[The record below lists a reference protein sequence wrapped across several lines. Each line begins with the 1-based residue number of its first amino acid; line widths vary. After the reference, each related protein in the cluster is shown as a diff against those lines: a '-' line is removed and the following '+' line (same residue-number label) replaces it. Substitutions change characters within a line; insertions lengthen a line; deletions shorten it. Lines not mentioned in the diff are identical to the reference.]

1 MGTRSA
7 RECLHG
13 KPWLKHHD
21 AGMLLADLK
30 TSMKGFTVRLC
41 MAGYPA
47 WPDKNLERS
56 AEEDHHSGHD
66 RLAYCVARS

>member
-21 AGMLLADLK
+21 AGVLLAGLK
-30 TSMKGFTVRLC
+30 KSMKGFIVHLC
-41 MAGYPA
+41 MAGYPRFA
-47 WPDKNLERS
+47 LERS